1 MAQLE
6 HKGLHPIVGFLL
18 GPITYFIIGQGKK
31 GMMGLVLVLILSVCT
46 GGFLGLLGLLPA
58 FDAYK
63 VCEALQNGEAV
74 DEHEYRFDIWYKI
87 AKLLHKEATI
97 HEG

>member
-1 MAQLE
+1 
-6 HKGLHPIVGFLL
+6 
-18 GPITYFIIGQGKK
+18 
-31 GMMGLVLVLILSVCT
+31 MGLVILLVLSTCT
-46 GGFLGLLGLLPA
+46 GGFLGIIGILA
-58 FDAYK
+58 SWDAYK

-97 HEG
+97 NEA